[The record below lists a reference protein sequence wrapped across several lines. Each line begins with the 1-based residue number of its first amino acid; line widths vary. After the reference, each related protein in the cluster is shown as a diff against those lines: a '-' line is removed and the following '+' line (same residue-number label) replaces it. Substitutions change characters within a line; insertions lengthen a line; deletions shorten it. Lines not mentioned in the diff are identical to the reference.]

1 MSDWDFPAPFTRIVR
16 VLAAHIDVLAH
27 ANNAVY
33 VNWCQDVAWAH
44 SEQLGIAPSAYRE
57 LDRAMAVRKATYEY
71 LAAALEGEALEIGTW
86 ITASDS
92 RLQMARH
99 FQMRRMSDTSTLFRG
114 DWELVCI
121 RISSGKPVRMPELF
135 LARYEPAVLR

>member
-1 MSDWDFPAPFTRIVR
+1 MITAKVTGIADLRAALSSIPAKLRVR
-16 VLAAHIDVLAH
+16 ALRNALAAGARVVQKAARAATPVI
-27 ANNAVY
+27 NA
-33 VNWCQDVAWAH
+33 
-44 SEQLGIAPSAYRE
+44 S
-57 LDRAMAVRKATYEY
+57 AMAVRKATYEY